1 MSVSRHFDDS
11 GQMPF
16 GHRGVHEEHTS
27 FINTLLTRSY
37 LLIKVFQMFVLYS
50 VCSESSVV

>member
-27 FINTLLTRSY
+27 FIQYIINKKLFVNQGLSNVCF
-37 LLIKVFQMFVLYS
+37 VFCM
-50 VCSESSVV
+50 